1 MAMLSCGAWRNMVW
15 FWQSSAVRKKRGD
28 DVWMLCVNCA
38 ECAMSIRSRVR
49 ALDFGQ
55 AFYLTTSFEQAG
67 VFDIWENEQVTGSPL
82 RSGYLKAV

>member
-1 MAMLSCGAWRNMVW
+1 MFLYHGSNIPV
-15 FWQSSAVRKKRGD
+15 QVPQ
-28 DVWMLCVNCA
+28 
-38 ECAMSIRSRVR
+38 IRSRGR